1 MNEITNTHNMSQD
14 KLKKNLMDRERE
26 LINIKNEFKN
36 IEIKLQDLSSQ
47 NISLTEQ
54 LLIVKDENKRLRDE
68 SIEMHRDMNNL
79 LKEETDRENQSEYY
93 KHSAERAQQEL
104 KQVEDNKAQ
113 IVTLTQ
119 QLTQLHIQ
127 NEKIKRDLN
136 FTENRNSEL
145 QKMMEKGNL
154 SSDDMQI
161 EWSGSITK
169 LTKELTETSTL
180 YNQY

>member
-1 MNEITNTHNMSQD
+1 M
-14 KLKKNLMDRERE
+14 
-26 LINIKNEFKN
+26 
-36 IEIKLQDLSSQ
+36 
-47 NISLTEQ
+47 
-54 LLIVKDENKRLRDE
+54 
-68 SIEMHRDMNNL
+68 
-79 LKEETDRENQSEYY
+79 
-93 KHSAERAQQEL
+93 

-180 YNQY
+180 YNQ

>member
-1 MNEITNTHNMSQD
+1 M
-14 KLKKNLMDRERE
+14 
-26 LINIKNEFKN
+26 
-36 IEIKLQDLSSQ
+36 
-47 NISLTEQ
+47 
-54 LLIVKDENKRLRDE
+54 
-68 SIEMHRDMNNL
+68 
-79 LKEETDRENQSEYY
+79 ENQSEYY

-104 KQVEDNKAQ
+104 QQVEDNKAQ

-180 YNQY
+180 YNQ

>member
-1 MNEITNTHNMSQD
+1 MNEITNTHNMSED

-54 LLIVKDENKRLRDE
+54 LLIIKDENKKLRDE

-79 LKEETDRENQSEYY
+79 LKEETDMENQSEYY

-104 KQVEDNKAQ
+104 QQVEDNKAQ

-119 QLTQLHIQ
+119 QLTQLHSE

-145 QKMMEKGNL
+145 QKMMDKGNL
-154 SSDDMQI
+154 SSNDMQK

-180 YNQY
+180 YNQ